1 MMELFPSQ
9 AEVELAM
16 TESEVRAV
24 VAQMRMSEA
33 DRAVF
38 VRRIL
43 AGDPAAAF
51 VLRGTLAR
59 LAKGGA

>member
-1 MMELFPSQ
+1 MMMLRSRGASHWRGWIMELFPSQ

-33 DRAVF
+33 DR
-38 VRRIL
+38 
-43 AGDPAAAF
+43 
-51 VLRGTLAR
+51 
-59 LAKGGA
+59 LAKGGE